1 MKIGLLKNFL
11 HYFNLRQGTIL
22 IAIFQLV
29 TKISMKCLA
38 SPEQLFF
45 TEYDCKNITVFFRIQ
60 YDIFHPGASTCNG
73 DSRNGGERH

>member
-29 TKISMKCLA
+29 TATSTK
-38 SPEQLFF
+38 PLFQA
-45 TEYDCKNITVFFRIQ
+45 TDLL
-60 YDIFHPGASTCNG
+60 H
-73 DSRNGGERH
+73 

>member
-29 TKISMKCLA
+29 TSNLYIKSISGNPIHFAKRNFNKYR
-38 SPEQLFF
+38 S
-45 TEYDCKNITVFFRIQ
+45 FR
-60 YDIFHPGASTCNG
+60 P
-73 DSRNGGERH
+73 DSV

>member
-45 TEYDCKNITVFFRIQ
+45 TEYNCKKYYSFL
-60 YDIFHPGASTCNG
+60 P
-73 DSRNGGERH
+73 DSV

>member
-29 TKISMKCLA
+29 ITSTNFLH
-38 SPEQLFF
+38 FRG
-45 TEYDCKNITVFFRIQ
+45 EYEYNIIA
-60 YDIFHPGASTCNG
+60 YSL
-73 DSRNGGERH
+73 